1 MGGRGERADGQA
13 AEVTFKS
20 HPGKVFP
27 ATVRFLVPVTAQG
40 ELALTGTAVR
50 PQAPAQP
57 GPFSVRLDLDDPD
70 LARELG
76 INPGTVGSAAIYTSE
91 VTMTHVIRKV
101 MIRMDAI
108 MNFIKPA

>member
-1 MGGRGERADGQA
+1 MPRQAHLQKGGWFCWGSTHWR
-13 AEVTFKS
+13 
-20 HPGKVFP
+20 
-27 ATVRFLVPVTAQG
+27 
-40 ELALTGTAVR
+40 ELPKWTISLTGTAVR

-91 VTMTHVIRKV
+91 VTVTHIIRKV